1 MEIVLYRYAWKDIT
15 HNDGRMMEIVLYR
28 SAWKDI
34 THNDGRM
41 MEIVLYR
48 SAYIIASLSLNIIL
62 VTGDLL
68 SEKNGLTDFLLSVM
82 QLILRFS

>member
-1 MEIVLYRYAWKDIT
+1 MEIVLHRSAWKDIT

-48 SAYIIASLSLNIIL
+48 SALIMMEIVLIDLRGKISLIMM
-62 VTGDLL
+62 G
-68 SEKNGLTDFLLSVM
+68 E
-82 QLILRFS
+82 